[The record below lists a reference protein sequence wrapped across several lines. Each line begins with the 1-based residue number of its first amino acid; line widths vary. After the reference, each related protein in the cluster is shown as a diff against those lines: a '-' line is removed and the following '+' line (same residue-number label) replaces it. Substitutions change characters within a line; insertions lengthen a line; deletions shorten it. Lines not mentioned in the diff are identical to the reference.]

1 MNKTMLGKLDFKFL
15 NPTLFA
21 FLTFLICMWFS
32 ARGFNLG
39 FTDIGHDSY
48 VLKVASDLNGG
59 ATLFKNTFTQYGIIG
74 DHLNALILRL
84 HNRLIFIKFVYSVI
98 YSICCYIIYKSTKLS
113 SSHRAAIL
121 VSCFFIASGP
131 FYRHGIMLSVHT
143 YILLVQLGVVSNLR
157 KFFSYGSKRAL
168 IYTSFLSAFV
178 FLLKQNYGIFQIF
191 LISIC
196 LLSPVVK
203 KRLRVVGLYFGI
215 ILVTIA
221 PFFLKLIYEGT
232 ITDWYIQTVEFPR
245 LFYTEYIL
253 STEELFTNS
262 RAPFEGLPLLSFL
275 KNIPWPIFA
284 FIELFFNQPYWMI
297 LRLALFFLAL
307 NQIRTGRTRDSG
319 IVMLIIVSSGTL
331 VLWPSGN
338 FMHQWWTLAPVF
350 PLIPK
355 AINELGLSERMFL
368 DRKPFR
374 SMRPVIPTLG
384 QVICIAMLAN
394 VFFSGGNFWTGNFAA
409 AIGTITRPCVEFKSP
424 EVLEG
429 ICSTEEFIDE
439 INYISAKASVIH
451 QIELIQFKKS
461 RVITQDSADGVSEI
475 LIALLPV
482 ATLSGNSSI
491 SPLLWNLPV
500 LSKLYPESHLV
511 KLQNHNVIVDLSP
524 TNTKL
529 IPFGYR
535 INSELRSDVFV
546 GKTWRIFTV
555 DT

>member
-1 MNKTMLGKLDFKFL
+1 MLGKLNFKFL

-39 FTDIGHDSY
+39 FADIGHDSY

-113 SSHRAAIL
+113 SSHRAAIM

-143 YILLVQLGVVSNLR
+143 YILLVQLGVVSSLR
-157 KFFSYGSKRAL
+157 KFLSYGSKRAL

-215 ILVTIA
+215 ILIKNA
-221 PFFLKLIYEGT
+221 PFFLKIIYERAL
-232 ITDWYIQTVEFPR
+232 TDWYIQTVEFPR
-245 LFYTEYIL
+245 LFYTDYIL
-253 STEELFTNS
+253 STERLFTNS
-262 RAPFEGLPLLSFL
+262 RALLERLPSLSFL
-275 KNIPWPIFA
+275 TNIPWPIFA
-284 FIELFFNQPYWMI
+284 FIELFFDQPYWMT
-297 LRLALFFLAL
+297 LRLALFSLAL

-319 IVMLIIVSSGTL
+319 IVMLIIVCSGTL
-331 VLWPSGN
+331 VLWPSPN

-355 AINELGLSERMFL
+355 AITELGLS
-368 DRKPFR
+368 
-374 SMRPVIPTLG
+374 
-384 QVICIAMLAN
+384 
-394 VFFSGGNFWTGNFAA
+394 
-409 AIGTITRPCVEFKSP
+409 
-424 EVLEG
+424 
-429 ICSTEEFIDE
+429 
-439 INYISAKASVIH
+439 
-451 QIELIQFKKS
+451 
-461 RVITQDSADGVSEI
+461 
-475 LIALLPV
+475 
-482 ATLSGNSSI
+482 
-491 SPLLWNLPV
+491 
-500 LSKLYPESHLV
+500 
-511 KLQNHNVIVDLSP
+511 
-524 TNTKL
+524 
-529 IPFGYR
+529 
-535 INSELRSDVFV
+535 
-546 GKTWRIFTV
+546 
-555 DT
+555 

>member
-1 MNKTMLGKLDFKFL
+1 MNKTMLGKLDLKFL
-15 NPTLFA
+15 NPILFA
-21 FLTFLICMWFS
+21 FLTFLICVWFS
-32 ARGFNLG
+32 ARGFDLG
-39 FTDIGHDSY
+39 FTDVGHDSY

-59 ATLFKNTFTQYGIIG
+59 ATLFKNTFTQYGIVG
-74 DHLNALILRL
+74 DPLNALILRL
-84 HNRLIFIKFVYSVI
+84 HNRLVFIKFVYSVI
-98 YSICCYIIYKSTKLS
+98 YSICCYIIYKSTKLN
-113 SSHRAAIL
+113 SSHQTAIL
-121 VSCFFIASGP
+121 ISCFFIASGP
-131 FYRHGIMLSVHT
+131 FYRHGIMLSVHA

-168 IYTSFLSAFV
+168 IYTSFLSAFI
-178 FLLKQNYGIFQIF
+178 FLLKQNYGIYQIF

-215 ILVTIA
+215 ILITIA
-221 PFFLKLIYEGT
+221 PFFLKLIYERAL
-232 ITDWYIQTVEFPR
+232 TDWYIQTVEFPR
-245 LFYTEYIL
+245 LFYTDYIL
-253 STEELFTNS
+253 STERLFTNS
-262 RAPFEGLPLLSFL
+262 RALVERLPSLSFL
-275 KNIPWPIFA
+275 TNIPWPIFA
-284 FIELFFNQPYWMI
+284 FIELFFNQPYWMT

-307 NQIRTGRTRDSG
+307 NQIKTGRTRDSG
-319 IVMLIIVSSGTL
+319 IVMLIVVCSGTL

-338 FMHQWWTLAPVF
+338 FMHQWWTLAPIF

-355 AINELGLSERMFL
+355 AIKELGLSNRTFL
-368 DRKPFR
+368 NRKPFQ
-374 SMRPVIPTLG
+374 SMHSVIPTLG
-384 QVICIAMLAN
+384 QVICLAMLAN
-394 VFFSGGNFWTGNFAA
+394 VFFSGGSFYTGNFAT
-409 AIGTITRPCVEFKSP
+409 AISTITRPCVEFKSP

-429 ICSTEEFIDE
+429 ICSTKEFIDE

-461 RVITQDSADGVSEI
+461 RVITQDSADGVTEI

-524 TNTKL
+524 TNAKS

-535 INSELRSDVFV
+535 INTELRSKVFV
-546 GKTWRIFTV
+546 GKTWNIFTV
-555 DT
+555 EN